1 MAPPVPCEMMTV
13 LVMDDPDVT
22 AAEQKV
28 NKWSLSSQSVFEKSN
43 CRNRLLQP
51 AFAALQHA
59 RVVSGGQERTQMDT
73 QPSVPCTHMVF
84 RLPQYAVSDAVHDA
98 PVVGDDPSPGTNT
111 QRLQAVPQPVD
122 AGQFELVFVAT
133 KGGM

>member
-1 MAPPVPCEMMTV
+1 
-13 LVMDDPDVT
+13 
-22 AAEQKV
+22 
-28 NKWSLSSQSVFEKSN
+28 
-43 CRNRLLQP
+43 
-51 AFAALQHA
+51 
-59 RVVSGGQERTQMDT
+59 
-73 QPSVPCTHMVF
+73 MVF

-133 KGGM
+133 MGGM

>member
-1 MAPPVPCEMMTV
+1 MTV
-13 LVMDDPDVT
+13 SVMDDPDVT

-51 AFAALQHA
+51 ALAALQHA

-73 QPSVPCTHMVF
+73 QPSVHAHGV
-84 RLPQYAVSDAVHDA
+84 QAA
-98 PVVGDDPSPGTNT
+98 PICRIRRRP
-111 QRLQAVPQPVD
+111 
-122 AGQFELVFVAT
+122 
-133 KGGM
+133 

>member
-13 LVMDDPDVT
+13 LVMDEPEVT

-51 AFAALQHA
+51 ALAA
-59 RVVSGGQERTQMDT
+59 
-73 QPSVPCTHMVF
+73 MVL

-133 KGGM
+133 MGGM